1 MHPAAIQSRP
11 LVVVADDSSDMRSL
25 IKEVLE
31 GDGYEVIP
39 AASGARALTEMTARR
54 PDLLITD
61 LLMPGMTGFILRG
74 LMLRRPEL
82 ASIPV
87 IILSAYWH
95 PAQRYARRGGGPDQ
109 AAEHRPA
116 HRGGASPGAHRRAD
130 ADDDIGPDPAQ
141 WARDQRAG
149 WWPAT
154 AEAEP
159 GRGPTGDAGPL
170 GRSSFEV
177 YL

>member
-87 IILSAYWH
+87 IILSAYRH
-95 PAQRYARRGGGPDQ
+95 RPSDTLDVAEVLTKPLNIDRLIEVVRRLAPIGAPTRTMTSVPIRPSGPEISEPDGGPRPPRPSQ
-109 AAEHRPA
+109 AE
-116 HRGGASPGAHRRAD
+116 
-130 ADDDIGPDPAQ
+130 GPRETPV
-141 WARDQRAG
+141 R
-149 WWPAT
+149 
-154 AEAEP
+154 
-159 GRGPTGDAGPL
+159 
-170 GRSSFEV
+170 
-177 YL
+177 